1 MNLKYIVVF
10 LVYLFQASLVDSK
23 QIQEARKQ
31 RKKKRN
37 KKEREEKKIII

>member
-10 LVYLFQASLVDSK
+10 LVYLFQACLVDSK

-31 RKKKRN
+31 RKKETN